1 MASEGNEE
9 RAAMPLYEHVYLAR
23 QDASAQ
29 QVEELTAQ
37 LKGVVEGLGGSI
49 AKTEYWGVKSLSYR
63 LRKNR
68 KAHFT
73 LMNIDAPP
81 AAINEIERLERL
93 NEDVLRY
100 LTIRVEEHEAG
111 PSAMMRR
118 AERDRDRDDR
128 RGRHGAT
135 AATGLIVAT
144 EGDRGDRPRDRD
156 RRPRDEPAEAETQ
169 RRRNNHGNVTARQ
182 PADAGRSS
190 AAARAARSPAPTRRR
205 STTRTSS
212 CCSASCPSAARS
224 FRAASPRFR
233 QRSSANSPRRSS
245 ARAFLGCCPT

>member
-1 MASEGNEE
+1 MFSGNLVIGFPTKRAAIVRRGRAAGSGVRCPRLQSIRAFPEGLEGLGAGASEATRE

-29 QVEELTAQ
+29 QVEELTAH
-37 LKGVVEGLGGSI
+37 LKGVIEGLGGKV

-73 LMNIDAPP
+73 LMNLDAPP

-100 LTIRVEEHEAG
+100 LTIRVAEHEEG

-118 AERDRDRDDR
+118 AERDRDRDER
-128 RGRHGAT
+128 RGDRGDRSDRGDRGDRGDRA
-135 AATGLIVAT
+135 
-144 EGDRGDRPRDRD
+144 DRGDRPRDRD
-156 RRPRDEPAEAETQ
+156 RRPREGAEEVET
-169 RRRNNHGNVTARQ
+169 
-182 PADAGRSS
+182 
-190 AAARAARSPAPTRRR
+190 
-205 STTRTSS
+205 TTE
-212 CCSASCPSAARS
+212 
-224 FRAASPRFR
+224 
-233 QRSSANSPRRSS
+233 N
-245 ARAFLGCCPT
+245 